1 MHIDLEDYV
10 GKWVALTVTTQPNG
24 KYSGNLHYDGILIGS
39 VSGTADDTLRE
50 NLPRAGVL
58 AETVE
63 LVKGSGSKHVVR
75 FEHGSEIEAIPLR
88 MS

>member
-1 MHIDLEDYV
+1 MRINLDNYV
-10 GKWVALTVTTQPNG
+10 GETVALTATIQSNG
-24 KYSGNLHYDGILIGS
+24 KYSGNLYHDGMLIGS

-50 NLPRAGVL
+50 HLPKAGVL

-63 LVKGSGSKHVVR
+63 LIKGSANRHSVR
-75 FEHGSEIEAIPLR
+75 FEHGSEIEVFPLR